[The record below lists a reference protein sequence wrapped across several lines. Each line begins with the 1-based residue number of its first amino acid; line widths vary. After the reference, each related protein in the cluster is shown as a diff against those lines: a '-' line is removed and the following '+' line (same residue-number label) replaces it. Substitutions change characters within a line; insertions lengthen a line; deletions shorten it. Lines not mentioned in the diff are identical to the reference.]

1 MSDEPTGLLFV
12 ISGPGGVG
20 KDTVIEKLLQA
31 NPNLHYSV
39 SFTTRPKRDYE
50 VDGKHYTFVD
60 EEQFRKLLARNE
72 LLEHATINGF
82 LYGTSRTRVEKAQ
95 RRGLDVIL
103 KIDVQG
109 AETVRKERPD
119 AIFIFIQPP
128 SMDELMKR
136 RRQRGAEPP
145 EVMRE
150 RQKLA
155 EWEMS
160 LAPFYDYV
168 VVNEN
173 ADQAA
178 RDIAAIIEAEKRR
191 RKVQPEQA
199 P

>member
-1 MSDEPTGLLFV
+1 MSQEPTGLLFV

-60 EEQFRKLLARNE
+60 EERFRNLIARGE
-72 LLEHATINGF
+72 LLEHARVNGY

-95 RRGLDVIL
+95 KQGQDVIL

-109 AETVRKERPD
+109 AETVRKKRPD

-128 SMDELMKR
+128 SMEELMKR
-136 RRQRGAEPP
+136 RRKRGAEPP

-155 EWEMS
+155 EREMS
-160 LAPFYDYV
+160 FASFYDYV

-191 RKVQPEQA
+191 RRVQPE
-199 P
+199 PTP